1 GVSRPARPERHH
13 SARTPRASPAL
24 VRFAASGDATAETPR
39 SIHSRRE
46 TVRTTN
52 LFILRGR
59 VGQAPKAFNKAAKIN
74 VATDRT
80 WTDGKGERRE
90 ETDWVTVT
98 ILNEKAAE
106 WAIANVAKGDA
117 VYAECRI
124 ADGSYKKDG
133 ETVYTTDIIANVFH
147 KLDLGSRD
155 DAAA

>member
-1 GVSRPARPERHH
+1 M
-13 SARTPRASPAL
+13 
-24 VRFAASGDATAETPR
+24 
-39 SIHSRRE
+39 
-46 TVRTTN
+46 RTTN

-59 VGQAPKAFNKAAKIN
+59 VGQPPKAFNRAAKIN
-74 VATDRT
+74 VATDRV
-80 WTDGKGERRE
+80 WTDSKGERHE

-98 ILNEKAAE
+98 ILNEKSAE
-106 WAIANVAKGDA
+106 WAIANIAKGDA

-124 ADGSYKKDG
+124 ADGSYKDKEG